1 MKSAPFVVSPLFRQP
16 HRMAV
21 PHFVR
26 SESLVVG
33 ISFLDLGRRWREEGG
48 GWGYGTLVILLQ
60 VGFNIRSLA
69 NAAAC
74 TLKMVVL
81 YLKVVYPCSISYYL
95 YVKSSGQTEYHKFLG
110 ESN

>member
-48 GWGYGTLVILLQ
+48 G
-60 VGFNIRSLA
+60 VGV
-69 NAAAC
+69 
-74 TLKMVVL
+74 M
-81 YLKVVYPCSISYYL
+81 
-95 YVKSSGQTEYHKFLG
+95 GHW
-110 ESN
+110 